1 MEPNCGTIRPAYEG
15 LWGPSGDGTV
25 YMEDRELVAAAS
37 GGDAAAFDELVRRY
51 ADLAMRVATVI
62 VGNRIDADDVV
73 QEATIRA
80 SRHLDQVR
88 DGAAFRSW
96 FLHVTSNV
104 ARDRLRGA
112 KRHEA
117 LQLRLEHET
126 TIRAVPSP
134 ETSYIEQESRRTLLE
149 AVNTLSARDQAVIA
163 CRYFLELS
171 EAETADALGCRP
183 GTVKSRTSRAL
194 RRLESKLD
202 RDDWRPADSSEEAS

>member
-1 MEPNCGTIRPAYEG
+1 MRAGQEG
-15 LWGPSGDGTV
+15 FDH
-25 YMEDRELVAAAS
+25 MEDRELVVAATA
-37 GGDAAAFDELVRRY
+37 GDARAFDELVRRHS
-51 ADLAMRVATVI
+51 DLAMRVATVI
-62 VGNRIDADDVV
+62 LGDRSDADDVV

-80 SRHLDQVR
+80 SRPLDQVR

-112 KRHEA
+112 KRSDA
-117 LQLRLEHET
+117 LLLKLEHET
-126 TIRAVPSP
+126 TIRSVPSP
-134 ETSYIEQESRRTLLE
+134 ETSFIAAESRRVLLD
-149 AVNTLSARDQAVIA
+149 AVNTLSARDQAVIM

-194 RRLESKLD
+194 RRLESRLD
-202 RDDWRPADSSEEAS
+202 RDDWRPNGSAEEAS